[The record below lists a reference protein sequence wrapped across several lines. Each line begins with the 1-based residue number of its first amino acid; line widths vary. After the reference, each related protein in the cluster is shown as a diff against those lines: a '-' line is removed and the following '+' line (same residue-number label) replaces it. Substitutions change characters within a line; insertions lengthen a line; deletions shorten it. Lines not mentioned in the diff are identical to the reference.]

1 MFSRLTHKIALV
13 ALFGHLNHTLKCMY
27 AIALEQLAS
36 STNFLHF
43 WKRSKLVLQG
53 YLVYIVSILQVV
65 KGIQTGSNFCIYLFV
80 CFTWKCMYAVL
91 M

>member
-1 MFSRLTHKIALV
+1 MD
-13 ALFGHLNHTLKCMY
+13 LNHTLKCMY

-36 STNFLHF
+36 STN

-53 YLVYIVSILQVV
+53 YLVYIFSTLQVV

-80 CFTWKCMYAVL
+80 CFTWKCMYVIL